1 MERNALENEE
11 DKQESDALSA
21 EQADTDRALRQLFGT
36 AIADR
41 YVDFCRL
48 CSGRLPLRVS
58 RPLAGHA
65 LRELDSL
72 IRGVLAAPM
81 DALAQE
87 DEQQAKMRAEALRAL
102 KDMKFDEETRQRAE
116 KALKPQFNHR
126 RQIEKIVEQLGL
138 APDGDIAKLWIELTK
153 SYGRVHER
161 SFHERLEVDET
172 FRTEYARRFDTV
184 IRAVVTQ
191 LQDRYVALTRRAK
204 EIAGM
209 RPAEGVKVFRRE
221 IPGALP
227 LLRYFYENLS
237 EDWLPFLEQEGLLA
251 EPLPD
256 DQLAG
261 VSPLRAW
268 PAGQYLVRMASSTNE
283 GARTIV
289 MRALRAV
296 GSSTHSDVKHAGLD
310 AVAALPVAEAA
321 GLVDVVE
328 GWLTAE
334 FAPVSAS
341 PHTILK
347 RLAEGGH
354 IDAALRVTAALF
366 RISRRDGEA
375 TSFFDPTMY
384 DYYLM
389 TAVSTLE
396 KAGPLQA
403 LPQFCDALMQ
413 ASRLDPRLEGMRAED
428 YSYYTVTSLEPS
440 PTDGG
445 DVLSAL
451 VRAIVRFADAAIKE
465 DPANIRR
472 VVEIL
477 GNYSPKIFRRIALH
491 ALASAPEAA
500 PDLAEASLTDQAL
513 IDADWCRQEYGKLAR
528 AWFGRLPAAR
538 QAEILAFIDSVGSDR
553 IETWHAAFE
562 AYHKRKAGPE
572 DDRAHREATFRDIVW
587 EWQEVLPA
595 DRRAAL
601 EKTVAELGGRDS
613 WMERHFP
620 KEPLTLTRAAMQQQP
635 VDDTVAHLAG
645 WKPAPDAQGRTVP
658 GLAFELRE
666 SVAGSPQ
673 IFSAGAPKFAAL
685 RLVFIR
691 YLLDGLRQPAA
702 NGVELDWASCL
713 DLLDTVVARAT
724 IESGAASDP
733 GDDSDWSWAV
743 RSAIDLLAA
752 SFGRGAGGMPF
763 AHGERARSLVLALYR
778 LASRFPEPED
788 ESRYDRKHRYFAAHG
803 SLRGAAVDLCMQFI
817 FWQSKDKESVIGR
830 SEREAIAN
838 SPDLRG
844 VFEAELEDRSPAGWI
859 PRAVLGRYLN
869 WLCIFGEAWLKEQFD
884 ALFPADKPELADA
897 AWLGYIE
904 HSWPTGPLLD
914 RLRPYYVRHL
924 DLLGKADAP
933 PGFAETGNRLSDYL
947 MVHFLY
953 EQLPDDLLDLFLRS
967 SSLEMRRHA
976 MGYMGRQMVA
986 GATYRLRAM
995 AYFEQ
1000 RLDSAIKADD
1010 PEPYRRELGAISL
1023 LFRIDVDR
1031 VWLLDQLSKMLN
1043 AGFEPN
1049 DPFGVVDSLSKLLPE
1064 DVDAIVAVTNA
1075 LVRQPK
1081 ANGWLFAAQDH
1092 ALRQILT
1099 EGKKSAKSGTLGLVK
1114 DIVNYLTSR
1123 GNMNFLDL
1131 VE

>member
-1 MERNALENEE
+1 VDSEE
-11 DKQESDALSA
+11 DKDDSYALFA

-48 CSGRLPLRVS
+48 CSGRLPLKVS

-72 IRGVLAAPM
+72 IRSVLAASM

-87 DEQQAKMRAEALRAL
+87 DEQQAKKRAEALGAL
-102 KDMKFDEETRQRAE
+102 KDMKFDEETLQRAE

-126 RQIEKIVEQLGL
+126 TQIEKIVKQLGL

-153 SYGRVHER
+153 AYGRVHER
-161 SFHERLEVDET
+161 SFHDRLEVDET
-172 FRTEYARRFDTV
+172 FRTNFARKFDTV

-237 EDWLPFLEQEGLLA
+237 EDWLPFLEKEGLLG

-256 DQLAG
+256 DQLAD
-261 VSPLRAW
+261 VSRLRAW
-268 PAGQYLVRMASSTNE
+268 PAGQFLVRMASSTNE
-283 GARTIV
+283 GTRKIV
-289 MRALRAV
+289 ARALRAV
-296 GSSTHSDVKHAGLD
+296 GSSTHSDVKYAGLD

-321 GLVDVVE
+321 ELVDVVE
-328 GWLTAE
+328 GWLTPE

-341 PHTILK
+341 PHTLLK

-354 IDAALRVTAALF
+354 MEASLRVTAALF

-389 TAVSTLE
+389 TAVSALE

-403 LPQFCDALMQ
+403 LPQFCDALVE
-413 ASRLDPRLEGMRAED
+413 ASRLDPRLEGVREED

-451 VRAIVRFADAAIKE
+451 IRAIVRFADAAIKQG
-465 DPANIRR
+465 PANIRR

-491 ALASAPEAA
+491 TLASVAEAA

-513 IDADWCRQEYGKLAR
+513 IDADWCRQEYGKLSR

-553 IETWHAAFE
+553 IETWHAEFE

-587 EWQEVLPA
+587 EWQEVLPT

-620 KEPLTLTRAAMQQQP
+620 KEQLTLTRAAMQQQP
-635 VDDTVAHLAG
+635 VDDTVAHLAA
-645 WKPAPDAQGRTVP
+645 WKPSPDAQGQTVP

-673 IFSAGAPKFAAL
+673 VFSVGAPKFAAL
-685 RLVFIR
+685 RPVFIR
-691 YLLDGLRQPAA
+691 YFLDGLRQPAA

-713 DLLDTVVARAT
+713 DLLDTVVARAK
-724 IESGAASDP
+724 IESGAASVP
-733 GDDSDWSWAV
+733 GDDSDWSWAM

-763 AHGERARSLVLALYR
+763 AHAERVRPLVLALYHQ
-778 LASRFPEPED
+778 AIRFPVRED
-788 ESRYDRKHRYFAAHG
+788 ETHQDRKHRYFAAYQT
-803 SLRGAAVDLCMQFI
+803 LRGAAIDLCMQFV
-817 FWQSKDKESVIGR
+817 FWQSKDTESVIGR
-830 SEREAIAN
+830 AQHEAIVN
-838 SPDLRG
+838 SPDIRG
-844 VFEAELEDRSPAGWI
+844 VLEAELEDQSAAGWI

-869 WLCIFGEAWLKEQFD
+869 WLCILGEKWLKQKFD
-884 ALFPADKPELADA
+884 ALFPSDKPELADA
-897 AWLGYIE
+897 AWLGYME
-904 HSWPTGPLLD
+904 HSWPVGPLLD

-924 DLLGKADAP
+924 QSVGQSDAP
-933 PGFAETGNRLSDYL
+933 PGFAETGNRLADYL
-947 MVHFLY
+947 MIHFLF

-967 SSLEMRRHA
+967 SSAEVRRHA
-976 MGYMGRQMVA
+976 MGYMGREMVA
-986 GATYRLRAM
+986 GAKYRLRAM

-1000 RLDSAIKADD
+1000 RLRSAIEADD
-1010 PEPYRRELGAISL
+1010 PEPYRRELGAISQF
-1023 LFRIDVDR
+1023 FRMDVDR
-1031 VWLLDQLSKMLN
+1031 VWLLDQLSKMLK
-1043 AGFEPN
+1043 AGFEPT
-1049 DPFGVVDSLSKLLPE
+1049 DPFSVVDNLSKLMPE
-1064 DVDAIVAVTNA
+1064 HVDAIVAVTNA

-1081 ANGWLFAAQDH
+1081 ANGWLFVAHDH

-1099 EGKKSAKSGTLGLVK
+1099 EGKTSANPGTTAVVK

-1123 GNMNFLDL
+1123 GNTGFLDL
-1131 VE
+1131 VD